1 MIKVAKKLGITV
13 AVFVKLAWAITLRK
27 YTRSNDVVF
36 RQVLAN
42 RDIPVQG
49 AEGILGPLLSTFPCR
64 VQFDDSKSAK
74 ELASVV
80 QSQHGLAATYSYASL
95 TDIKHWTGVEANLYD
110 SLFVYQ
116 NLPDSPTNPTEDCND
131 ATNVPIHSASDNN
144 YELIVEP
151 HGQIMKVRSHFN
163 PSKLTWSD
171 ARNILM
177 EFDYSLTQ
185 LGNVVGVC
193 I

>member
-1 MIKVAKKLGITV
+1 
-13 AVFVKLAWAITLRK
+13 WAITLRK

-36 RQVLAN
+36 GQVLAN

-49 AEGILGPLLSTFPCR
+49 AERILGPLLSTVPCR

-95 TDIKHWTGVEANLYD
+95 TDIKHWSGVEANLYD

-116 NLPDSPTNPTEDCND
+116 NLPDAPTNPNEDDND
-131 ATNVPIHSASDNN
+131 ASEAPIHSASDNN

-151 HGQIMKVRSHFN
+151 NGQIMK
-163 PSKLTWSD
+163 
-171 ARNILM
+171 
-177 EFDYSLTQ
+177 
-185 LGNVVGVC
+185 
-193 I
+193 